1 MAARNT
7 AAKRVIQNL
16 TSQMG
21 IGINGNRPW
30 DVRVNNDRFY
40 GRLLKGGTLA
50 LGESYMD
57 GWWDTDN
64 LHEMLFRAIR
74 WEQETGSKNPV
85 YRVKWWEQALRSA
98 LNLQTKSR
106 APAVAETH
114 YNLSPQL
121 YQYMLGKTM
130 AYSCGYWAKAD
141 NLDDAQTAKLDLICR
156 KLRLKP
162 GERLLDVGCGWGT
175 LARYAA
181 ENYGVDVTAITI
193 ASEQADY
200 ARKFC
205 DGLPVDIHLL
215 DYRDLSPK
223 KFGQFDKVVSL
234 AMFEAVGRKNYR
246 PFMQVIQRMLKD
258 KGIWLLHT
266 IGTERDGFDP
276 WSDKYIFPNGEIPTK
291 QRMVSSIN
299 GLFHLEDWHN
309 FGVDYSHTLLAWYD
323 NFVQHWPDIQRLD
336 PRFDQRFYRMW
347 TFYLQSF
354 ASVFRSRNLNLW
366 QLVMSRGCLDEGY
379 ISCR

>member
-1 MAARNT
+1 MG
-7 AAKRVIQNL
+7 AKHVIQDL

-30 DVRVNNDRFY
+30 DVRVHNDEFY
-40 GRLLKGGTLA
+40 DRVLKGGTLA
-50 LGESYMD
+50 LGETYME

-64 LHEMLFRAIR
+64 LHEMLYRAIR
-74 WEQETGSKNPV
+74 WEQETGQKNPV
-85 YRVKWWEQALRSA
+85 YRSRLWERMLRA
-98 LNLQTKSR
+98 AFNLQTKSR
-106 APAVAETH
+106 APAVAEAH

-121 YQYMLGKTM
+121 YEYMLGPTM

-141 NLDDAQTAKLDLICR
+141 NLDDAQIAKLDLICR
-156 KLRLKP
+156 KLQLKP

-181 ENYGVDVTAITI
+181 EHYGVDVTAITI
-193 ASEQADY
+193 ASEQAEY
-200 ARKFC
+200 ARRFC
-205 DGLPVDIHLL
+205 HGLPVDIQLL
-215 DYRDLSPK
+215 DYRDLDPGK
-223 KFGQFDKVVSL
+223 LGQFDKVVSL

-246 PFMQVIQRMLKD
+246 VFMKAMHRMLKNHS
-258 KGIWLLHT
+258 IWLLHT

-291 QRMVSSIN
+291 QRMVNAVN

-309 FGVDYSHTLLAWYD
+309 FGVDYSRTLLAWYD
-323 NFVQHWPDIQRLD
+323 NFVRHWPEIQQLD
-336 PRFDQRFYRMW
+336 SRFDQRFYRMW

-366 QLVMSRGCLDEGY
+366 QLVLSKGCLEGGY
-379 ISCR
+379 VSCR